1 MCNLYHQPVGQIQR
15 YRDVTRVSRY
25 TATRKTEAR
34 RVHPCR
40 TYLRPERTMSER
52 AFWPSN
58 PDALLTS
65 AAQAVE
71 AKNGLGRFLGRSWDY
86 VDAHLAEVLL
96 VTLERLPEAGRLRR
110 ESDRMILRWVGR
122 LIDEVPKDD
131 AFRPKILRHFRSKLA
146 KD

>member
-1 MCNLYHQPVGQIQR
+1 MH
-15 YRDVTRVSRY
+15 DS
-25 TATRKTEAR
+25 E
-34 RVHPCR
+34 
-40 TYLRPERTMSER
+40 PEPRGNERNMSER

-86 VDAHLAEVLL
+86 VDANLAEVLL

-122 LIDEVPKDD
+122 LIEEVAADD
-131 AFRPKILRHFRSKLA
+131 PFRPRILRHFKAKLPR
-146 KD
+146 D

>member
-1 MCNLYHQPVGQIQR
+1 MN
-15 YRDVTRVSRY
+15 
-25 TATRKTEAR
+25 
-34 RVHPCR
+34 
-40 TYLRPERTMSER
+40 ER

-96 VTLERLPEAGRLRR
+96 VTLERLPEVGRLRR

-122 LIDEVPKDD
+122 LIEEVPKEDP
-131 AFRPKILRHFRSKLA
+131 FRPKILRLFRAKLA
-146 KD
+146 RD

>member
-1 MCNLYHQPVGQIQR
+1 
-15 YRDVTRVSRY
+15 
-25 TATRKTEAR
+25 
-34 RVHPCR
+34 
-40 TYLRPERTMSER
+40 MSER

-71 AKNGLGRFLGRSWDY
+71 AKNGLGRFLGRSWNY

-122 LIDEVPKDD
+122 LIEEVPKDD
-131 AFRPKILRHFRSKLA
+131 PFRPKILRHFRA
-146 KD
+146 KIARD

>member
-1 MCNLYHQPVGQIQR
+1 
-15 YRDVTRVSRY
+15 
-25 TATRKTEAR
+25 
-34 RVHPCR
+34 
-40 TYLRPERTMSER
+40 MSER
-52 AFWPSN
+52 AFWASN

-96 VTLERLPEAGRLRR
+96 VTLERLPEAGLLRR

-122 LIDEVPKDD
+122 LIDEWVGRLIDEVANDD
-131 AFRPKILRHFRSKLA
+131 PFRPKILRHYRSKLA
-146 KD
+146 QD